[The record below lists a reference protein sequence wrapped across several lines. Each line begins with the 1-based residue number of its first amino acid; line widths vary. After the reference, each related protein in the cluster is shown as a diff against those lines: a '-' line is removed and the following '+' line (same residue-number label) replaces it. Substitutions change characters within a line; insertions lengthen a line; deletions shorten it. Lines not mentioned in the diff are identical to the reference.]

1 MGFLRFAQLWP
12 ALFAAAVLTTLLVGT
27 PRSAHAQT
35 LSISMTGITREQPL
49 RRDPTG
55 RFKVSR
61 ADCLADDV
69 ISFPLIVGS
78 YGGTNLQVW
87 ATQST
92 DTCITDISRNS
103 ASASCWMVYSN
114 TPGSTTITVPIR
126 VQDIAQRPP
135 PPITD
140 GRNLGTVAS
149 CDSTTSTAQPV
160 TLWFMFVSGSA
171 QLGASASWPTTVDLL
186 GPAPPAI
193 ESVGAGNTLLKLFW
207 TMNSDPDIL
216 GYKVFCENMGSSTG
230 VITVYEAGTIFDS
243 SGGTTCPDA
252 GTGTGTVDDAG
263 DDADDASDDAGG
275 AATDAATDACTPGT
289 GGGSTGGTS
298 DCGSVLVEG
307 KVLTPEQMA
316 QFSCSDTTGTRA
328 ESATM
333 TGLTNFERY
342 AVAVVSSDIVENVG
356 ALSVVK
362 CGTPQP
368 VNGFDEVYRS
378 AGGTAGGA
386 SFCSLGL
393 RSAAA
398 RAQLWPAA
406 AFAAAVAL
414 RHWRRRPR
422 RGEIQR

>member
-1 MGFLRFAQLWP
+1 MGTA
-12 ALFAAAVLTTLLVGT
+12 
-27 PRSAHAQT
+27 
-35 LSISMTGITREQPL
+35 
-49 RRDPTG
+49 
-55 RFKVSR
+55 
-61 ADCLADDV
+61 
-69 ISFPLIVGS
+69 
-78 YGGTNLQVW
+78 
-87 ATQST
+87 
-92 DTCITDISRNS
+92 
-103 ASASCWMVYSN
+103 
-114 TPGSTTITVPIR
+114 
-126 VQDIAQRPP
+126 
-135 PPITD
+135 
-140 GRNLGTVAS
+140 AS

-207 TMNSDPDIL
+207 TMNTDPDIL
-216 GYKVFCENMGSSTG
+216 GYKVFCENMGNSTG
-230 VITVYEAGTIFDS
+230 VFTVHEAGTIFDA

-263 DDADDASDDAGG
+263 DDAGDASDEAGG
-275 AATDAATDACTPGT
+275 AATDAACTPGT

-298 DCGSVLVEG
+298 GCGSVLVEG

-333 TGLTNFERY
+333 TGLNNFERY

-356 ALSVVK
+356 ELSTVI
-362 CGTPQP
+362 CGTPQS

-398 RAQLWPAA
+398 RAKLWPAA
-406 AFAAAVAL
+406 AFAAVVAL
-414 RHWRRRPR
+414 RHWRRRLR